1 MERKKQKPLEEIAED
16 LEEEVSVIEPIYRA
30 AEKFAPEYD
39 PKLVF
44 EQVNADNKQEKLAD
58 RKDLQKTSKNKSTGK

>member
-16 LEEEVSVIEPIYRA
+16 LEEEVSAIEPIYRA

-44 EQVNADNKQEKLAD
+44 EQVNADNKQEKL
-58 RKDLQKTSKNKSTGK
+58 